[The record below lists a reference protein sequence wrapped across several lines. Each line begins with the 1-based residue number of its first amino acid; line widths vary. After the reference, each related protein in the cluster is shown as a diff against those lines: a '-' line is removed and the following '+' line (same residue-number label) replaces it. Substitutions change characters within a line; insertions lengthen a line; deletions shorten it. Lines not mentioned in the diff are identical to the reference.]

1 MKVELVP
8 TAFVHQQ
15 WADVKGFLAAALE
28 HTEDLTVEQL
38 RADLGQNRASLY
50 KVVEETQVIGAIAVT
65 FQNQR
70 NARVAFVL
78 AIGGTWIARPE
89 GYEQFKLLLKQAG
102 ATRIAGV
109 GRDSIVRLWERLGF
123 KKKYTLF
130 EVVL

>member
-15 WADVKGFLAAALE
+15 WADVEAFLAAALE
-28 HTEDLTVEQL
+28 HTEDLTLEQL
-38 RADLGQNRASLY
+38 RADLGQNRAALY
-50 KVVEETQVIGAIAVT
+50 KAVEETKVVGAAAVT

-78 AIGGTWIARPE
+78 AIGGTWLATPE
-89 GYEQFKLLLKQAG
+89 TFAQFVQLLKQAG
-102 ATRIAGV
+102 ATRLQGV
-109 GRDSIVRLWERLGF
+109 GRDSIVRLWERFGL

-130 EVVL
+130 EAPI